1 MRFPVFI
8 AVAACKATRLALRLT
23 GRGGTALP
31 GRVALKL
38 RPGLLGE
45 LAKDVEVVAVTG
57 TNGKTTSSRMLE
69 QMYIDA
75 GYDFFSNRSG
85 ANLAS
90 GITAEFAANATLSG
104 KPKKKKAIIECDEGA
119 MRVVAGQLAPKAI
132 VVTNLFRDQLD
143 RYGEVTHTLESIREG
158 VKKTPDSVL
167 CLNADCSL
175 TASLAQDTD
184 NPIVF
189 FGVNEPLTN
198 VMSSVA
204 EAPRCIRCGAEYSY
218 EFHTYDHLGSFYCPK
233 CGYRRHEPDIA
244 VTHIVDMNE
253 SSSIAD
259 FSVYG
264 KMAAASIALPAA
276 YNVYNAV
283 GALAAAVTLGL
294 DTEKALLSLGS
305 VHSGFGRMETFD
317 FNGASVRMILV
328 KNPAGMNQALSYLS
342 HVPEN
347 AVAVLCLNDNIA
359 DGTDVSWIWDADFE
373 SVFGTRKFGRLIVWG
388 TRAEDMLLR
397 LVYAGADESSVTV
410 AENVGALLD
419 LISGSEAPVYIL
431 PNYTSMLEL
440 RDALAKRCGKRRFWE

>member
-1 MRFPVFI
+1 M

-38 RPGLLGE
+38 RPGMLAE

-57 TNGKTTSSRMLE
+57 TNGKTTTSRMLE
-69 QMYIDA
+69 QMYNDA
-75 GYDFFSNRSG
+75 GYSFFANRSG

-104 KPKKKKAIIECDEGA
+104 KPKKKRAVIECDEGA
-119 MRVVAGQLAPKAI
+119 MRIVAGQLKPKAI

-158 VKKTPDSVL
+158 VKKTPESVL

-184 NPIVF
+184 NPVVF
-189 FGVNEPLTN
+189 FGVNEPLTA

-218 EFHTYDHLGSFYCPK
+218 EYHTFDHLGGFFCPK
-233 CGYRRHEPDIA
+233 CGYKRPEPDIA
-244 VTHIVDMNE
+244 VTHVIDMTE
-253 SSSIAD
+253 SHSMVEFSLHGTPATAD
-259 FSVYG
+259 
-264 KMAAASIALPAA
+264 IALPAA
-276 YNVYNAV
+276 YNIYNAAA
-283 GALAAAVTLGL
+283 ALTAAVTLGL
-294 DTEKALLSLGS
+294 NAGKALLSLGS

-317 FNGASVRMILV
+317 FDGAAVRMILV

-342 HVPEN
+342 TVPEN
-347 AVAVLCLNDNIA
+347 AVAVLCLNDRIA

-373 SVFGTRKFGRLIVWG
+373 NVFGSRTFGRLIVWG

-397 LVYAGADESSVTV
+397 LVYAGADESAVTL
-410 AENVGALLD
+410 ARSCTELLD